1 MGTYTICGE
10 KRLKGEVYVGG
21 AKNAVLPILA
31 ACLLCKEQVVLENCP
46 RLLDVYNTA
55 SLMRSLGCDVKLDKN
70 MVEVNAGNLNKN
82 ELPKEYSEKMRSS
95 IFMLGS
101 LISRKK
107 QATAYFPGG
116 CEIGLRP
123 IDLHLKGLSQMNI
136 EIKEEG
142 GKIICDAR
150 DMKCGDVVL
159 DYPSVGATENVLMAA
174 VLTEG
179 QTIIHNPAREPEIV
193 DLQNFLNSMGANVS
207 GAGSGQIIVKGVK
220 KLHGGSY
227 KIMGDRIVAGT
238 FLAAAAVTKGE
249 VTVTG
254 IEPMYLQSVIAKLEE
269 CGCTI
274 KTYEDAIK
282 LSVKNELTEISSI
295 VTAPYPGFPT
305 DMQAQMFALCC
316 VCKGT
321 SIIME
326 NVFENRFKHGAE
338 LTKMGANVT
347 IKDRMAIIRGVDVL
361 KGASVDA
368 MDLRGGAAL
377 VIAGL
382 NAKGITT
389 VNNTHHIHRGYED
402 FAEKIKTLGG
412 DITED

>member
-1 MGTYTICGE
+1 MGTYTISGE
-10 KRLKGEVYVGG
+10 KRLNGEICVGG
-21 AKNAVLPILA
+21 AKNAVLPIMA
-31 ACLLCKEQVVLENCP
+31 ACLLCEEEIVLENCP
-46 RLLDVYNTA
+46 RLLDVDNTI
-55 SLMRSLGCDVKLDKN
+55 SLMKSMGCKLEADKDRIRI
-70 MVEVNAGNLNKN
+70 NAGTLKSC
-82 ELPKEYSEKMRSS
+82 ELPKEYSKKMRSS

-101 LISRKK
+101 LVSRMKK
-107 QATAYFPGG
+107 ATAYFPGG

-123 IDLHLKGLSQMNI
+123 IDLHLKGLSQMGI
-136 EIKEEG
+136 EISEEG
-142 GKIICDAR
+142 GKIICDGK
-150 DMKCGDVVL
+150 DMTSADVVL

-174 VLTEG
+174 VLMKGETV
-179 QTIIHNPAREPEIV
+179 IHNSAREPEIV
-193 DLQNFLNSMGANVS
+193 DLQNFLNTMGADIS
-207 GAGSGQIIVKGVK
+207 GAGTGQIVIKGVK

-227 KIMGDRIVAGT
+227 RIMGDRIVAGT
-238 FLAAAAVTKGE
+238 FLTAAAATGGD
-249 VTVTG
+249 VTVSG
-254 IEPMYLQSVIAKLEE
+254 VNPSCLQSVIVKLEE
-269 CGCTI
+269 CGSTI
-274 KTYEDAIK
+274 KTYEDAIR
-282 LSVKNELTEISSI
+282 LTVKRQLTEISSI

-338 LTKMGANVT
+338 LTKMGANVI
-347 IKDRMAIIRGVDVL
+347 IKDRMAIIRGVKQL
-361 KGASVDA
+361 NGAAVDA

-389 VNNTHHIHRGYED
+389 VNNTHHIHRGYEG
-402 FAEKIKTLGG
+402 FADKLRCLGA